1 MKNPSR
7 AAQARRHAPP
17 YPATGKPVVSN
28 YIGENVTRLGDETLH
43 RGLCSPGV
51 DATREPWCSV
61 LSSCPVLA
69 DFGIRHMGIVEASA
83 DYCFE
88 RVTPRQS
95 ILLASLRG
103 AGYAGTAP
111 TLSLLPAGHGV
122 MLPKGCQSSY
132 FNASKNPWHLVWI
145 CFEHSESFVSRVDT
159 GSFPLDPVVFHHAL
173 EMLITCWK
181 GYGNATVSYRL
192 LEGVMDLVKSH
203 LKMRPDLEHFHKAWQ
218 SVMTDL
224 GKNWDVARLAVLGG
238 CSQER
243 FRRLCWSEFGSSPMK
258 HLTRLRLSRAK
269 IVLSSSVLTIDEVS
283 GMVGYSDAYAF
294 SHAFKKSFGVS
305 PRTFRKHEAPI

>member
-1 MKNPSR
+1 MKNPN

-17 YPATGKPVVSN
+17 YSDTGKPLVSN
-28 YIGENVTRLGDETLH
+28 YIGEHNVTRLGDETHH

-51 DATREPWCSV
+51 ETSREPWCSA

-69 DFGIRHMGIVEASA
+69 DFGIRHMGIVVASA

-95 ILLASLRG
+95 IFLASLGG

-122 MLPKGCQSSY
+122 MLPKECQSAY
-132 FNASKNPWHLVWI
+132 FNASKNPWHVVWI
-145 CFEHSESFVSRVDT
+145 CFEHSESFVSRVDVR
-159 GSFPLDPVVFHHAL
+159 SFPLDPVVFHHAL
-173 EMLITCWK
+173 EMLISCWQ
-181 GYGNATVSYRL
+181 SYANPSVTHRL
-192 LEGVMDLVKSH
+192 LEGVMDLVKCH
-203 LKMRPDLEHFHKAWQ
+203 LKMRPELEHFHKAWQ
-218 SVMTDL
+218 SVTSDL
-224 GKNWDVARLAVLGG
+224 GGEWDVARLAILGG

-243 FRRLCWSEFGSSPMK
+243 FRRLCWSEFGISPMK

-269 IVLSSSVLTIDEVS
+269 IVLSSTTLTIEEIS
-283 GMVGYSDAYAF
+283 GMFGYSDAYAF
-294 SHAFKKSFGVS
+294 SHTFKKSFGMS
-305 PRTFRKHEAPI
+305 PRAFRSQAFLV